1 MVFRKGRKLPRM
13 VHVIAIVTTQPGQR
27 ATVLE
32 LFKANVPNVLAERG
46 CIQYEATVDS
56 SPALKFQAEFGPDT
70 FVVVEKW
77 EDRDALQAH
86 STAPHMLSYGERTRG
101 MIASRS
107 IHVLTAA

>member
-1 MVFRKGRKLPRM
+1 M

-27 ATVLE
+27 ANVLE

-46 CIQYEATVDS
+46 CLQYEATVDS
-56 SPALKFQAEFGPDT
+56 SPVLKFQTEFGPDT

-77 EDRDALQAH
+77 ENCDALQAH
-86 STAPHMLSYGERTRG
+86 STAPHMLSYGERVRG
-101 MIASRS
+101 LILSRA